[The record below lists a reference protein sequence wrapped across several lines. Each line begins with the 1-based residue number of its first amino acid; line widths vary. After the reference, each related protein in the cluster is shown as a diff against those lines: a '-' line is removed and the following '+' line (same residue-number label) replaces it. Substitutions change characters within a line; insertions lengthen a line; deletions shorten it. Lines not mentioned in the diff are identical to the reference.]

1 MPINRARIKEY
12 LRQGEGAP
20 PPVFVGHD
28 DILEDVL
35 STAKDS
41 AGQPKMT
48 RIVQGAP
55 GAGKTS
61 LLHEMQKRWTGED
74 GLPRVVALPS
84 TELLYSPLNG
94 VGAVLD
100 AWTMDEGKWKRTLT
114 DRIKRLSGIGIG
126 PGGVSAEF
134 SEAQVPET
142 LRMLAGRYPA
152 KEQARPIIVAVDE
165 AQRFAGKAY
174 PFDYGTAT
182 CCAGG
187 LTAGSPDSGG
197 IRAAAATR
205 RPVRSRKDRDSG
217 GLGVGAAGRGGVR
230 ARVRG
235 RQAAASVRSR
245 YVAGGSPRPM
255 PRSRSKEVRL
265 WRRRFHRKTN
275 SSR

>member
-1 MPINRARIKEY
+1 MARTTGIRQPIGVETFELRGPETRNPATGCRSEPSRRDDQIFGGWDVDVIATRKPPVKAQPQSVHGRFRRLPELSESQAVEADRGESGSTVDCITYAHINRSRRTEIGAKSAMCSESSRLILRIME
-12 LRQGEGAP
+12 
-20 PPVFVGHD
+20 
-28 DILEDVL
+28 
-35 STAKDS
+35 
-41 AGQPKMT
+41 
-48 RIVQGAP
+48 
-55 GAGKTS
+55 
-61 LLHEMQKRWTGED
+61 
-74 GLPRVVALPS
+74 
-84 TELLYSPLNG
+84 
-94 VGAVLD
+94 
-100 AWTMDEGKWKRTLT
+100 
-114 DRIKRLSGIGIG
+114 
-126 PGGVSAEF
+126 
-134 SEAQVPET
+134 
-142 LRMLAGRYPA
+142 
-152 KEQARPIIVAVDE
+152 
-165 AQRFAGKAY
+165 KAY

-197 IRAAAATR
+197 IRAAATR